1 LGFAT
6 QGQLQQVFL
15 NACFDGFA
23 QLGLDLEEAVRR
35 AKPFNALIGPLVV
48 VVFDPELDP
57 FSSRFETVELGP
69 HQKLLPDGGP
79 EPFDLAQSH
88 GMLWPTFE
96 VGDVIFFEFSLETTD
111 PTPRGVLTT
120 VVGEHLFGR
129 LILTDGHPVHFNHR
143 VGRWA
148 AEQVGP
154 NDEPRVIVHEGDEIG
169 VTAT

>member
-1 LGFAT
+1 MGFAA

-69 HQKLLPDGGP
+69 HQKLLPEGGP
-79 EPFDLAQSH
+79 EPLDLAQGH
-88 GMLWPTFE
+88 GMVRPAFE

-129 LILTDGHPVHFNHR
+129 LILANSHPIDFNHR
-143 VGRWA
+143 VSRWA
-148 AEQVGP
+148 AEEVCP